1 VTAINVK
8 YLGKYIKWESGQVK
22 AMRFYLEY
30 INHLGRLQKKS
41 AHRRLQAGFTI
52 TEVLLA
58 ALMMLI
64 AVSVAG
70 IGLIDLLRSNYRANA
85 DSEIRNNLNRTLE
98 FVSDEV
104 RRARIIAQTEAAIV
118 TTEVSDW
125 KKIPGAQA
133 VLAFQIPNPSNPNN
147 LLVQQIVYYTRKP
160 ENSLT
165 GPRVLW
171 RYGPDLDANGN
182 YVIGNYIHSPVTD
195 MLEAPAPAV
204 NLDCP
209 ANFNRIPAKTYDLGG
224 FFACVGADGN
234 QVILNANAQVNMTTN
249 EKVEYSVSTRVFT
262 RACQTFCL
270 TSPTPTT
277 PPTTTPTT
285 TPTPTSPPYYVDRGG
300 GTQRPLTIPVL
311 TVAATVKAEVI
322 VGKTCT
328 FGPSCGVVAAP
339 QLGLSGREAEEHFDS
354 NVNADAFDNIVVF
367 VDGLRN
373 DETATQTLVYTSDT
387 SLPSGSKISALT
399 NNQILFVLTSKT
411 DSSTSYQILLTI
423 TPN

>member
-1 VTAINVK
+1 
-8 YLGKYIKWESGQVK
+8 
-22 AMRFYLEY
+22 MRFYLGY

-41 AHRRLQAGFTI
+41 ARLVRQAHQPVRQAGFSV

-58 ALMMLI
+58 SLMMLI
-64 AVSVAG
+64 AISVAG
-70 IGLIDLLRSNYRANA
+70 IGVTNLLRSNYRANA
-85 DSEIRNNLNRTLE
+85 GTEIQNNLNRTLE
-98 FVSDEV
+98 FVSDDL
-104 RRARIIAQTEAAIV
+104 RRARIIVETEANIV
-118 TTEVSDW
+118 TTKV
-125 KKIPGAQA
+125 PQARAAGARP
-133 VLAFQIPNPSNPNN
+133 VLAFQISDPNN
-147 LLVQQIVYYTRKP
+147 PGQAPLNEQIVYYTQ
-160 ENSLT
+160 NSQTGDSLT
-165 GPRVLW
+165 GLVLW
-171 RYGPDLDANGN
+171 RYGPNLDPNGN
-182 YVIGNYIHSPVTD
+182 YTTPDDILTWQHSPVTD
-195 MLEAPAPAV
+195 RLAEDAV
-204 NLDCP
+204 NPSCP
-209 ANFNRIPAKTYDLGG
+209 ADFNKISNPISNPPQG
-224 FFACVGADGN
+224 FFACVHKDGN
-234 QVILNANAQVNMTTN
+234 QVILNADAQIKMTTN
-249 EKVEYSVSTRVFT
+249 DEVKYSVNTRVFT

-373 DETATQTLVYTSDT
+373 DETATQTLVYTSK
-387 SLPSGSKISALT
+387 SSNLPSNIKSLT

-411 DSSTSYQILLTI
+411 NSSTSYQILVTI